1 MAVGGP
7 TGYLTVEPTQDYI
20 GQALTSVNNDLF
32 RRRAEKREEDKIKAD
47 ALENE
52 RKQRNKEFKQN
63 SELNEKYPFVA
74 TGTGIDASNMQGVQN
89 AKQAYADAQS
99 KYTKTGD
106 KKYLAVANNA
116 MSSLNAISN
125 FPKKL
130 LAIKDDMVANADKYN
145 PTSLKLAAEQL
156 DRLSNGELI
165 QTNDANGNP
174 RFTLFDRRE
183 DGTISNVKGVDL
195 TAEQV
200 LKTVQPISYFDKN
213 DFVER
218 YKKGL
223 GKERKVTEVVGNK
236 EITKTYNP
244 GSEELAEVMAG
255 DAVKDR
261 EKLYN
266 GLDALGYNP
275 NDSSLYT
282 NPEKLNEVK
291 NYYKDI
297 LTSVAPESKSEKSDF
312 KEANQNLQE
321 RKFAETKKQN
331 DIENAR
337 KAKKDAEDTEEK
349 RKNDAKIGSPKT
361 VQSEGYTGQKVLV
374 KTGDKIIPVSDKG
387 IKNESGFKS
396 ALKEVVV
403 HKDGNI
409 TYSFEE
415 NNPEDWVLSAEG
427 KAKIA
432 KDPNYKP
439 ATTDYLAQKPR
450 TGNYKTSGKNA
461 KANEAESG
469 ILNVN
474 NPETGTKF
482 KNLQEANEYFS
493 RKSGVKPKSLK
504 SDKTEKTEKTTK
516 KYSGIEE
523 KAINTA
529 MKQNPGYS
537 REEIISALKLK

>member
-32 RRRAEKREEDKIKAD
+32 RRRAEKREEDQIKAE
-47 ALENE
+47 ALERE
-52 RKQRNKEFKQN
+52 RNQRNKEFSQN
-63 SELNEKYPFVA
+63 AELNEKYPFVA

-89 AKQAYADAQS
+89 AKQAYADAQA
-99 KYTKTGD
+99 KYGKTGD
-106 KKYLAVANNA
+106 KKYLAIANNA

-130 LAIKDDMVANADKYN
+130 LAIKEDMVANADKYN

-213 DFVER
+213 AFVER

-223 GKERKVTEVVGNK
+223 GKERKTSEIVGNK
-236 EITKTYNP
+236 EVTRIYNP
-244 GSEELAEVMAG
+244 GSEELAEVMAN
-255 DAVKDR
+255 DAIKDT

-275 NDSSLYT
+275 NDTRLV
-282 NPEKLNEVK
+282 NDPKVLNEVK
-291 NYYKDI
+291 AYYKDM
-297 LTSVAPESKSEKSDF
+297 LTAVAPEDKSEKSDF
-312 KEANQNLQE
+312 KAANQNLQE

-331 DIENAR
+331 DIDNAR
-337 KAKKDAEDTEEK
+337 KARKDAEDAEEK
-349 RKNDAKIGSPKT
+349 KKDDAKIGSPKT
-361 VQSEGYTGQKVLV
+361 VQSGGYTGQKVSV
-374 KTGDKIIPVSDKG
+374 KTGDRIIPVSDKG
-387 IKNESGFKS
+387 VKNASGFKS
-396 ALKEVVV
+396 ALKEVVI

-415 NNPEDWVLSAEG
+415 NNPEDWILSADG

-432 KDPNYKP
+432 KDPTYKP
-439 ATTDYLAQKPR
+439 LTTDYLPQKPR
-450 TGNYKTSGKNA
+450 TGNYKTLGKNA
-461 KANEAESG
+461 KANEAEAG
-469 ILNVN
+469 VLNVK
-474 NPETGTKF
+474 NPETGSNF
-482 KNLQEANEYFS
+482 KSLQEANEYFT
-493 RKSGVKPKSLK
+493 RRSGAKQ
-504 SDKTEKTEKTTK
+504 KTTK
-516 KYSGIEE
+516 TESAKKYSSIEE
-523 KAINTA
+523 KAISTA
-529 MKQNPGYS
+529 MSQNPGYS

>member
-7 TGYLTVEPTQDYI
+7 AGYLTVEPTQDYI

-32 RRRAEKREEDKIKAD
+32 RRRAEKREEDQIKAE
-47 ALENE
+47 ALERE
-52 RKQRNKEFKQN
+52 IEQRNKEFKQN

-89 AKQAYADAQS
+89 AKQTYANAQS
-99 KYTKTGD
+99 NYTKTGD
-106 KKYLAVANNA
+106 KKYLAIANNA
-116 MSSLNAISN
+116 MASLNALSN

-130 LAIKDDMVANADKYN
+130 VAIKDDMVANADKYN

-156 DRLSNGELI
+156 DRLSNGEII

-183 DGTISNVKGVDL
+183 DGTISNIKGVDM

-200 LKTVQPISYFDKN
+200 LKTVTPVSYFDKN

-223 GKERKVTEVVGNK
+223 GKERKTTEIVGNK
-236 EITKTYNP
+236 EVTKTYNP
-244 GSEELAEVMAG
+244 GSEELAEVMAS

-261 EKLYN
+261 DKLYN

-275 NDSSLYT
+275 NDTRLYT
-282 NPEKLNEVK
+282 NPQALNEVK
-291 NYYKDI
+291 SYYKDM
-297 LTSVAPESKSEKSDF
+297 LTAVAPESKSEKSDF
-312 KEANQNLQE
+312 KQANFELSKS
-321 RKFAETKKQN
+321 KFNADQRQRN
-331 DIENAR
+331 IDNAR
-337 KAKKDAEDTEEK
+337 KDRKEAEDREER
-349 RKNDAKIGSPKT
+349 RKDDAKIGSPKN
-361 VQSEGYTGQKVLV
+361 VASAGYTGQKVAV
-374 KTGDKIIPVSDKG
+374 KAGDKIIPVSDKG

-415 NNPEDWVLSAEG
+415 NNPEDWILSPEG

-432 KDPNYKP
+432 KDPEYKP
-439 ATTDYLAQKPR
+439 KTTDYLPQKPR
-450 TGNYKTSGKNA
+450 TGNYKASGKNA

-469 ILNVN
+469 ILNVK
-474 NPETGTKF
+474 NPETDSNF
-482 KNLQEANEYFS
+482 KSLQEANEYFT
-493 RKSGVKPKSLK
+493 RKSGVKQKA
-504 SDKTEKTEKTTK
+504 KTSSTSK
-516 KYSGIEE
+516 KYSSIEE